1 MNTYI
6 AQIIQLLLYNGGEAT
21 FDVLMEQ
28 MHISKRMIDYYL
40 RQFEEWRVGKS
51 FPLISREDDKILLQ
65 CKDYNNFW
73 SDFIKEYDV
82 KDYFLS
88 AIERQA
94 CIVLLIGISNARIK
108 IEYLVEFFQVSKNT
122 IANDLLIIRKAL
134 CKYHVYIENKGK
146 GGYFFTGKECDIRYI
161 LMQCYHYH
169 DNDLFHKYKL
179 EYILEELRNYGFE
192 TSGLVCKVRKLLKYA
207 EHQDNEKYYFLALDD
222 LVETILLIA
231 CRMQKFDFD
240 CKEEIPKKAEATM
253 RLIGSQFKEI
263 GINYTSRELTYLYL
277 ILQSAKVSIYN
288 LNDFSNEV
296 FDLINDIIHYFK
308 AISQLNIFEQTE
320 IYNMF
325 LIHVKSMYFRT
336 KYKIKITNFIGA
348 MNSSLYGF
356 YCIAEKVL
364 AKVGS
369 KYNLTYDKDEVYF
382 LSYYFASL
390 EQVSEPLASNIG
402 NVLIICVSGL
412 GSSMYLK
419 TQCLKIFENSFT
431 ISICDIK
438 NIDNYLN
445 EDTKLII
452 STIDIDDKTCKGI
465 SLKRVHQVLTDKEK
479 QELSEWF
486 FMNRFSFNKESEMIH
501 DVMDIVK
508 ECAVIKNQNKLFHNL
523 NQYFNPINCT
533 DLLHL
538 KDIFSLDSI
547 TQLPSVTSLEQFIYC
562 AGKPLLDHSYIK
574 EAYLV
579 NIIDVLNQHGP
590 YCECFDGILVAHA
603 VPQND
608 VECPCLSLCC
618 VEHGFAVEKWNH
630 KIIKAIFILGVTDT
644 KSHCNAFSELIG
656 NLTNDNLYERI
667 NRYDD
672 KELLYKSIIKADL

>member
-390 EQVSEPLASNIG
+390 EQVSEPLTSNIG

-465 SLKRVHQVLTDKEK
+465 PLKRVHQVLTDKEK

-562 AGKPLLDHSYIK
+562 AGQPLLDHSYIK

-618 VEHGFAVEKWNH
+618 VEQGFAGRKME
-630 KIIKAIFILGVTDT
+630 
-644 KSHCNAFSELIG
+644 S
-656 NLTNDNLYERI
+656 
-667 NRYDD
+667 
-672 KELLYKSIIKADL
+672 

>member
-21 FDVLMEQ
+21 IDVLMEQ
-28 MHISKRMIDYYL
+28 MHISKRMINYYL
-40 RQFEEWRVGKS
+40 RQFEQWRIGKS
-51 FPLISREDDKILLQ
+51 FPLISRTDDKILLR
-65 CKDYNNFW
+65 CDDYNNFW
-73 SDFIKEYDV
+73 SDFLKEYDI
-82 KDYFLS
+82 KDYVLS
-88 AIERQA
+88 AVERQA
-94 CIVLLIGISNARIK
+94 CIVLLIGISNAKIK
-108 IEYLVEFFQVSKNT
+108 IEYLADFFQVSKNT
-122 IANDLLIIRKAL
+122 ITNDLLIIRKAL
-134 CKYHVYIENKGK
+134 CKFSIFIENKGK

-161 LMQCYHYH
+161 LMQCYHFH

-179 EYILEELRNYGFE
+179 EYILEELSGYGVE
-192 TSGLVCKVRKLLKYA
+192 TTDLVHKVRMLLKFA
-207 EHQDNEKYYFLALDD
+207 EHQDNEKYYLLALDD
-222 LVETILLIA
+222 LAETILLIV
-231 CRMQKFDFD
+231 CRMQKFEFD
-240 CKEEIPKKAEATM
+240 CKEEIPEKTEATM
-253 RLIGSQFKEI
+253 RLIGCRFKEI
-263 GINYTSRELTYLYL
+263 GIDYTNKELKYLYL

-288 LNDFSNEV
+288 LNDFNSEV

-364 AKVGS
+364 AKVGR
-369 KYNLTYDKDEVYF
+369 KYHLTYDKDEVYF

-438 NIDNYLN
+438 NINNYLN
-445 EDTKLII
+445 KDTKLII
-452 STIDIDDKTCKGI
+452 STINIDDKTCKGI
-465 SLKRVHQVLTDKEK
+465 PLKRVHQVLTDKEK

-486 FMNRFSFNKESEMIH
+486 FMNRFSLNKESEMIH

-523 NQYFNPINCT
+523 NQYFNPINRS

-538 KDIFSLDSI
+538 KDIFSLESI
-547 TQLPSVTSLEQFIYC
+547 TQLPSVNSLEEFIYC
-562 AGKPLLDHSYIK
+562 AGKPLVEHSYIK
-574 EAYLV
+574 ETYLV
-579 NIIDVLNQHGP
+579 NIVDVLNRHGP

-608 VECPCLSLCC
+608 VTCPCLSLCC
-618 VEHGFAVEKWNH
+618 VENGFAVEAWNH

-644 KSHCNAFSELIG
+644 KSHCNAFSELIN

-667 NRYDD
+667 NKYRD

>member
-179 EYILEELRNYGFE
+179 ENILEELRNYGFE

-222 LVETILLIA
+222 LVETILLIV

-308 AISQLNIFEQTE
+308 AISELNIFEQTE

-465 SLKRVHQVLTDKEK
+465 TIKRVHQVLTDKEK

-562 AGKPLLDHSYIK
+562 AGQPLLDHSYIK

-618 VEHGFAVEKWNH
+618 VEQGFAVEKWNH

>member
-65 CKDYNNFW
+65 CNDYNNFW

-364 AKVGS
+364 AKVGN

-465 SLKRVHQVLTDKEK
+465 PLKRVHQVLTDKEK

-608 VECPCLSLCC
+608 VKCPCLSLCC
-618 VEHGFAVEKWNH
+618 VEHG
-630 KIIKAIFILGVTDT
+630 LQ
-644 KSHCNAFSELIG
+644 
-656 NLTNDNLYERI
+656 
-667 NRYDD
+667 
-672 KELLYKSIIKADL
+672 

>member
-1 MNTYI
+1 M
-6 AQIIQLLLYNGGEAT
+6 
-21 FDVLMEQ
+21 
-28 MHISKRMIDYYL
+28 
-40 RQFEEWRVGKS
+40 
-51 FPLISREDDKILLQ
+51 
-65 CKDYNNFW
+65 
-73 SDFIKEYDV
+73 
-82 KDYFLS
+82 
-88 AIERQA
+88 
-94 CIVLLIGISNARIK
+94 
-108 IEYLVEFFQVSKNT
+108 
-122 IANDLLIIRKAL
+122 
-134 CKYHVYIENKGK
+134 
-146 GGYFFTGKECDIRYI
+146 
-161 LMQCYHYH
+161 
-169 DNDLFHKYKL
+169 
-179 EYILEELRNYGFE
+179 
-192 TSGLVCKVRKLLKYA
+192 
-207 EHQDNEKYYFLALDD
+207 
-222 LVETILLIA
+222 
-231 CRMQKFDFD
+231 
-240 CKEEIPKKAEATM
+240 
-253 RLIGSQFKEI
+253 
-263 GINYTSRELTYLYL
+263 YL

-356 YCIAEKVL
+356 YCIAEKIL
-364 AKVGS
+364 AKVGN

-465 SLKRVHQVLTDKEK
+465 PLKRVHQVLTDKEK
-479 QELSEWF
+479 QELLEWF

-508 ECAVIKNQNKLFHNL
+508 ECAVIKN
-523 NQYFNPINCT
+523 
-533 DLLHL
+533 
-538 KDIFSLDSI
+538 
-547 TQLPSVTSLEQFIYC
+547 
-562 AGKPLLDHSYIK
+562 
-574 EAYLV
+574 
-579 NIIDVLNQHGP
+579 
-590 YCECFDGILVAHA
+590 
-603 VPQND
+603 
-608 VECPCLSLCC
+608 
-618 VEHGFAVEKWNH
+618 
-630 KIIKAIFILGVTDT
+630 
-644 KSHCNAFSELIG
+644 
-656 NLTNDNLYERI
+656 
-667 NRYDD
+667 
-672 KELLYKSIIKADL
+672 